1 MKTWKRTFGTTMA
14 VLGVLIAISCV
25 LPTAAAA
32 DGTTSGNDKG
42 LIAIAAALAL
52 GMAAVAAAYAQ
63 ANIGAAAVGVFA
75 EDEKKLGKLILLI
88 VLPETILVFGF
99 IIAYMLY
106 GLI

>member
-32 DGTTSGNDKG
+32 DGTSGNDKG

-52 GMAAVAAAYAQ
+52 GMAAIAAAYAQ

-106 GLI
+106 GMI